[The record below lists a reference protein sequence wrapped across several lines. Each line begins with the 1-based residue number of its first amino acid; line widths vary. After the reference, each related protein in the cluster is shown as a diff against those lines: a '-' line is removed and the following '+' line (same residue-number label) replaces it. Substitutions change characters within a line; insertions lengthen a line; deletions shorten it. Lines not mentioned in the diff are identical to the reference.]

1 MAHEK
6 YDTSHH
12 LGATPEERIR
22 NRLRPSAEPQR
33 GPGAQVKVGDGPN
46 RTITTIHQSA
56 NTRQHGPDHKG
67 EGNIFGEARGP
78 ANPEGQ
84 IE

>member
-12 LGATPEERIR
+12 AGPTRKSASAC
-22 NRLRPSAEPQR
+22 LRPSAEPQR

-56 NTRQHGPDHKG
+56 NTRQHGEGHPG
-67 EGNIFGEARGP
+67 EGDIRG
-78 ANPEGQ
+78 NKRDTV
-84 IE
+84 